1 VIITLKGDREN
12 CEVDDGTSAFDLAV
26 KLGCKNDAIAAEIN
40 GVKSDLSIELKENDS
55 VSFINYS
62 DCDGLSILRHSTAHV
77 LAKALLEIDGTA
89 KLAIGPSISDGF
101 YYDVLSARVFST
113 DDLEIIEDKMRH
125 VIDSKLKFEKSMMK
139 KSDAIELFKK
149 MGQPF
154 KVELIEDIADEFV
167 GIYKLGDFIDLCRG
181 PHVPSTSY
189 IPGDALRLTSV
200 AGAYWRGDSS
210 KAVLQRIYG
219 TVFPTRKEMESHFA
233 FLSDAKARDHRKIGQ
248 ELGIFH
254 IDDHA
259 PGNIFWLKNGMI
271 LFNLVKD
278 KVAAMAEKYGYFF
291 VQTPQLLDKSL
302 WEISGHWEKFRENMY
317 VVDDDC
323 DNTTMAIKPM
333 NCPGHI
339 IIYKNGP
346 VKSYRDLPI
355 RMAEFGLC
363 HRNEPSGSL
372 HGLMRIRAF
381 TQDDGHIF
389 CSPEQV
395 VTETQRFCEA
405 LREVYSIFGFNDIA
419 VKFSDRPQK
428 RAGSDAIWDLAEQSL
443 KEAADAAG
451 LDYTVNHGEGAF
463 YGPKLEFVLK
473 DNLGREWQCGTLQ
486 VDFVLPARFNT
497 YYIDRDGKKQIPV
510 MLHRAVVGSLERF
523 IGILIEHYAG
533 KFPCW
538 LAPVQVI
545 VASVTDESA
554 EYANDVF
561 DRLKSRGFRVALDTE
576 NEKITYKIREHFVQK
591 VPFIVV
597 VGKSESQ
604 NKTVSVRA
612 LGSNKTEEMSIS
624 GMFSYFDSAF
634 SVA

>member
-1 VIITLKGDREN
+1 MIIALNGEN
-12 CEVDDGTSAFDLAV
+12 CEVDDGASAFDLAV
-26 KLGCKNDAIAAEIN
+26 KLGLKKCVIAAEIN
-40 GVKSDLSIELKENDS
+40 GIKSDLSVKIQENDS
-55 VSFINYS
+55 VLLINYS
-62 DCDGLSILRHSTAHV
+62 DPDGLSILRHSTAHV
-77 LAKALLEIDGTA
+77 LAKVLLEIDEAA
-89 KLAIGPSISDGF
+89 KLAIGPSINDGF
-101 YYDVLSARVFST
+101 YYDILSARVFST
-113 DDLEIIEDKMRH
+113 DDLGMIEEKMRH

-139 KSDAIELFKK
+139 KSDAIELFREL
-149 MGQPF
+149 GQNF
-154 KVELIEDIADEFV
+154 KVELVENITDEFV
-167 GIYKLGDFIDLCRG
+167 GIYKLGDFVDLCKG

-219 TVFPTRKEMESHFA
+219 TVFPTRKEMESHFT

-271 LFNLVKD
+271 LFNLVKN
-278 KVAAMAEKYGYFF
+278 KVAEMAEKYGYFF

-302 WEISGHWEKFRENMY
+302 WEISGHWDKFRENMY
-317 VVDDDC
+317 VVNDDC
-323 DNTTMAIKPM
+323 DNATMAIKPM

-346 VKSYRDLPI
+346 VRSYRDLPI

-405 LREVYSIFGFNDIA
+405 LREVYSIFGFNDVA
-419 VKFSDRPQK
+419 VKFSDRPEK
-428 RAGSDAIWDLAEQSL
+428 RVGSDEVWDLAERSL
-443 KEAADAAG
+443 IEAADAVG
-451 LDYTVNHGEGAF
+451 LDYVVNHGEGAF

-486 VDFVLPARFNT
+486 VDFALPARFNT
-497 YYIDRDGKKQIPV
+497 YYIDRDGRKQIPV

-533 KFPCW
+533 KFPFW
-538 LAPVQVI
+538 LAPVQIV
-545 VASVTDESA
+545 VASVTNESA
-554 EYANDVF
+554 EYANDIF
-561 DRLKSRGFRVALDTE
+561 DKLRNCGFRIMLDVD

-591 VPFIVV
+591 VPFVVV
-597 VGKSESQ
+597 VGKNESR
-604 NKTVSVRA
+604 NKTISVRA
-612 LGSNKTEEMSIS
+612 LGSDSTKEISIS
-624 GMFSYFDSAF
+624 DMFSYFDT
-634 SVA
+634 V